1 MVPQGSGDRP
11 SRPGPPV
18 RPEPCLGY
26 HAELAEYPEA
36 LLRNICDTIL
46 DAIGGTPLVRINRLT
61 SGLVRA
67 TVLAKLETF
76 NPGNSIKDRMA
87 VKMVED
93 AERAGLL
100 RPGGTIIEGTSG
112 NTGMGLAIVAV
123 VKGYKC
129 IFTTTDK
136 QSKEKID
143 ALKAF
148 GAEVIVCPTDV
159 DPEDPRSYYSVS
171 SRLERE
177 VPNAWK
183 ANQYDNLS
191 NTAAHYE
198 QIGPEIWEQT
208 GGRVTHLVVGVGTGG
223 TVSGAGR
230 FLKERNPRIRVWGI
244 DTYGSVFKKYKETGI
259 FDKNEIYPYITEG
272 IGEDFLPKNVDFD
285 VIDHFEKVTDKDA
298 AAMTRRIAR
307 EEGIF
312 AGNSAGSAMAGL
324 LQLREHFHEDD
335 VVVVIFHDHGSR
347 YLGKMFNDEWMR
359 AKGFLEKT
367 GTTARDLVA
376 SGLSGELR
384 AIEGNEP
391 VERAVKLMSENDFSQ
406 ISITRNRRLVGSLNE
421 THLYAELVR
430 NADVKTQ
437 PVESIMQPA
446 FPFVDISTP
455 VELLSTM
462 ITPQNPAVL
471 VRDFKTEKTFII
483 TRSDVIR
490 VL

>member
-1 MVPQGSGDRP
+1 MTK
-11 SRPGPPV
+11 
-18 RPEPCLGY
+18 
-26 HAELAEYPEA
+26 
-36 LLRNICDTIL
+36 ICETIL
-46 DAIGGTPLVRINRLT
+46 DAIGQTPMVRMNRIT
-61 SGLVRA
+61 HGLVKA
-67 TVLAKLETF
+67 TVLVKLETF

-87 VKMVED
+87 VKMIED

-100 RPGGTIIEGTSG
+100 KPGGTIIEGTSG
-112 NTGMGLAIVAV
+112 NTGMGLAIAAV

-136 QSKEKID
+136 QSKEKVD

-148 GAEVIVCPTDV
+148 GAEVIVCPTNV

-171 SRLERE
+171 SRLEKE
-177 VPNAWK
+177 VPNGWK
-183 ANQYDNLS
+183 ANQYDNRS
-191 NTAAHYE
+191 NTQAHYE
-198 QIGPEIWEQT
+198 QTGPEIWEQT
-208 GGRVTHLVVGVGTGG
+208 DGRVTHLVVGVGTGG
-223 TVSGAGR
+223 TASGTGR
-230 FLKERNPRIRVWGI
+230 YLKERNPKIKVWGI

-272 IGEDFLPKNVDFD
+272 IGEDFLPGNVDFD

-298 AAMTRRIAR
+298 AIMTRRIAR

-312 AGNSAGSAMAGL
+312 AGNSAGSAIAGL
-324 LQLREHFHEDD
+324 LQLKDRFTEDD

-347 YLGKMFNDEWMR
+347 YLGKMFNDDWMR
-359 AKGFLEKT
+359 EKGFLEKT
-367 GTTARDLVA
+367 GMTARDLVA
-376 SGLSGELR
+376 AKLSGELC
-384 AIEGNEP
+384 AIEANEP
-391 VERAVKLMSENDFSQ
+391 VEHALRVMSEHDFSQ
-406 ISITRNRRLVGSLNE
+406 ISITRDKRLVGSLNE
-421 THLYAELVR
+421 THLYEALVR
-430 NADVKTQ
+430 EPAAKSH

-455 VELLSTM
+455 VELLATM

-471 VRDFKTEKTFII
+471 VRDFKTDKTFII